1 MRKNIV
7 FIISLVAI
15 LAGCSPKQTM
25 PEFTRAEVETT
36 TFAPV
41 NEQQHLSGYSQINI
55 AELEGFENITEA
67 NIFIP
72 IPNEAVWDANTKTY
86 TMPNNYENEND
97 EVFIMTIS
105 LESLPKDANYL
116 TISNELKE
124 EVEGLPRPRFH
135 GSFYLNENNVVIKC
149 KKETILEEPPE
160 DGETTDALKKYIYT
174 DITAYDFL
182 YPTYVLNIEIDIV
195 KQRGTVDDTS
205 EDYINAV
212 ISAIKK
218 LKIHYQED

>member
-67 NIFIP
+67 DIFIP
-72 IPNEAVWDANTKTY
+72 IPNEAVWDAATKTY

-105 LESLPKDANYL
+105 LESLPKDADYL
-116 TISNELKE
+116 TISHEAE
-124 EVEGLPRPRFH
+124 EAIKDLPRPRFQ
-135 GSFYLNENNVVIKC
+135 GSCYINENNVVIKC

-160 DGETTDALKKYIYT
+160 DGETIEVLKKSINL
-174 DITAYDFL
+174 DITVYDFL
-182 YPTYVLNIEIDIV
+182 EPTYVLNIKLDIV
-195 KQRGTVDDTS
+195 KPRGTVDDTS
-205 EDYINAV
+205 EDYANAIKNAV
-212 ISAIKK
+212 EK
-218 LKIHYQED
+218 LKYHYQDN